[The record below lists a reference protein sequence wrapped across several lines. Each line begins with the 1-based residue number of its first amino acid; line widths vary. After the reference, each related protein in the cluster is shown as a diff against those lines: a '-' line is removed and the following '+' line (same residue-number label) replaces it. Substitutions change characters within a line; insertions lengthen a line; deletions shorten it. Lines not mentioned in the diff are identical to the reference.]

1 MAGPLNRLRDRSWR
15 RFLQAHDGALVDEL
29 YNPALGV
36 AVRYDRCCAYFSSSV
51 LAVAARG
58 FGALVQHYLE
68 APPACP
74 PPPVRLL
81 VNEEMS
87 RDDVRALTEARDV
100 AVLEHLLLTR
110 LRTPQE
116 AIERDRLG
124 LLGYL
129 VKRGWIEVRVGVLRT
144 GNGILHSKF
153 GVVRDAAGDA
163 LMFRGS
169 ANESASGLQ
178 HNVEHVEVTTSWEDA
193 AGYEHFT
200 GLFEK
205 MWDNQHPAI
214 ETFALPDAVALK
226 LISFA
231 PDELP
236 EGGSYDDEKDKV
248 AEPAPPQAV
257 QRAVDP
263 IARRKTAMLW
273 RYLVESP
280 YLPNGHTVCDA
291 TALVDMWP
299 HQRRVVEETSSA
311 WPDGRLLC
319 DEVGMGKTIE
329 AILVLRRLLAGRGV
343 RRVLILLPAGL
354 LRQWQS
360 ELREK
365 GGLIVPR
372 LQGTSSLFWPDG
384 REVAVDGLAA
394 AVRQPLLIVSRE
406 MARMESNLGIL
417 LAAEPWDLVLLDES
431 HAARRKEAKE
441 SAFNQ
446 ANLLLDLLRQL
457 QLRQRARSIMLLSAT
472 PMQTQA
478 WEPWDLL
485 GVLGEGGPWIAEFKA
500 VQHYYAAIAS
510 LETGKWEP
518 EIALAAA
525 DVLLADGRVK
535 VLPNGQALPRDRQAL
550 ATKLQFAPKSERP
563 ALVAWLRKAS
573 PIARRIHR
581 NTRDTLREYH
591 RIGILDKAPA
601 YRRVEDLTYEYCTP
615 GEREI
620 YKELKNY
627 IERRFQELEGER
639 PGKGFVMTIY
649 QRRMASAPYAITQS
663 LTRRLEGLERVMKR
677 FAIDSRSAEDLPEG
691 VTGDDVGDADDM
703 GEISAAFPTD
713 PEQAAREHADV
724 QKLLK
729 ALTGLHGQD
738 TKRDRFFSVL
748 QSVMQD
754 GRAVLVFTEYSDTMK
769 YLRDFLVDRYQATL
783 GTYSGEG
790 GRLFED
796 GRWINVTKDVITKR
810 LRDRKLRVLL
820 CTDAASE
827 GLNLQ
832 AAGAVINYDLPWN
845 PSKVEQRI
853 GRVDRI
859 GQALTEIR
867 VINFFLEDSV
877 DQRVYE
883 VLRTRCKM
891 FEGFIGRMQPVLA
904 KAQKMLR
911 GQEPA
916 DTRILEELA
925 QNQDA
930 DILARETFAQDAEM
944 PPETLSPLATRDS
957 VRCALYR
964 LAEGTHA
971 TVSADSNRV
980 GVSGLGDAFSVG
992 LTQEALEGD
1001 SDALPPTVTHPRFRQ
1016 IAELLERSDEC
1027 LPLVVEAAAS
1037 GAFRVAKATWLDGAD
1052 GRIEVASFDH
1062 LESLVA
1068 AWNGQLADEGA
1079 WKLAVEHLRKTSA
1092 AEARNHEAEANVKRR
1107 ALVSAQMASARR
1119 RLLLELGRYLGCL
1132 DEGVGDLNG
1141 VFYRQMTRDI
1151 VSQKRLGRCFQLLG
1165 RAYPEWPEDIV
1176 WDVENT
1182 VEALP
1187 ANRQQAR
1194 LIGNELEAA
1203 LSDPRWMLAA
1213 AIAVDGLPDEAELA
1227 SYRPEVRKL
1236 FLNAIELVTRLKKE
1250 GWKQQDFAKALIQL
1264 LQDGTEEGK

>member
-1 MAGPLNRLRDRSWR
+1 MAGPFHRLRERSWR

-58 FGALVQHYLE
+58 FGALVQRFLE
-68 APPACP
+68 TPPTCP

-100 AVLEHLLLTR
+100 GVLEHLLLTR

-169 ANESASGLQ
+169 ANESASGLR
-178 HNVEHVEVTTSWEDA
+178 HNVEHVEVTTSWEDP

-205 MWDNQHPAI
+205 MWENQHPAI
-214 ETFALPDAVALK
+214 ETFALPDAVAQK

-231 PDELP
+231 PEELP
-236 EGGSYDDEKDKV
+236 PLPG
-248 AEPAPPQAV
+248 EPQKWIQGEPLPTQQV
-257 QRAVDP
+257 RREVSP
-263 IARRKTAMLW
+263 TARRRVAMLW

-280 YLPNGHTVCDA
+280 YMPGGETVCDA
-291 TALVDMWP
+291 TALVGMWP
-299 HQRRVVEETSSA
+299 HQRRVVEETAGA

-354 LRQWQS
+354 LRQWQG

-372 LQGTSSLFWPDG
+372 LQGTSALIWPDG
-384 REVAVDGLAA
+384 RELAVDGLAA

-406 MARMESNLGIL
+406 MARLESNLGIL
-417 LAAEPWDLVLLDES
+417 LASEPWDLVLLDES
-431 HAARRKEAKE
+431 HAARRKEARE

-457 QLRQRARSIMLLSAT
+457 QLRQRAKSILLLSAT

-485 GVLGEGGPWIAEFKA
+485 GVLGEGGPWLAEFKA
-500 VQHYYAAIAS
+500 VQNYYAAIGAV
-510 LETGKWEP
+510 ETGMWEP
-518 EIALAAA
+518 GVALAAA

-535 VLPNGQALPRDRQAL
+535 KLPNGLPLPGDRQVL
-550 ATKLQFAPKSERP
+550 ANKLQFGPRSERT
-563 ALVAWLRKAS
+563 ALLTWLRKAS

-591 RIGILDKAPA
+591 RLGLLSKAPA
-601 YRRVEDLTYEYCTP
+601 YRRVEDFTYEYRTP

-620 YKELKNY
+620 YQDLRSY
-627 IERRFQELEGER
+627 IERRFRELEGER

-649 QRRMASAPYAITQS
+649 QRRMASSPHAITQS
-663 LTRRLEGLERVMKR
+663 LKRRLEGLERVMR
-677 FAIDSRSAEDLPEG
+677 RYAIDQRPIGDMPEG
-691 VTGDDVGDADDM
+691 LTGDDVGDADDL
-703 GEISAAFPTD
+703 GEISAAFPLD
-713 PEQAAREHADV
+713 PVQAEREHGDV
-724 QKLLK
+724 QKLLG
-729 ALTGLHGQD
+729 ALDGLHGQD
-738 TKRDRFFSVL
+738 TKRGRFFSVL

-754 GRAVLVFTEYSDTMK
+754 GRAVLVFTEYVDTME
-769 YLRDFLVDRYQATL
+769 YLRDFLVDRYQGTL

-810 LRDRKLRVLL
+810 LRERKLRVLL

-867 VINFFLEDSV
+867 VINFFLENSV

-883 VLRTRCKM
+883 VLRSRCKM

-916 DTRILEELA
+916 DTQILEELA
-925 QNQDA
+925 RNQEA
-930 DILARETFAQDAEM
+930 DILARETFSQETEL
-944 PPETLSPLATRDS
+944 PPEPLPPLVTREA
-957 VRCALYR
+957 VGRALYR
-964 LAEGTHA
+964 LADGA
-971 TVSADSNRV
+971 NAVVSSDGARV
-980 GVSGLGDAFSVG
+980 GVSGIGDAFAVG
-992 LTQEALEGD
+992 LTLEAMEGD
-1001 SDALPPTVTHPRFRQ
+1001 AGVLPPTVTQTRFRQ
-1016 IAELLERSDEC
+1016 IAEMLEQSDEC
-1027 LPLVVEAAAS
+1027 LPLVVESAAA
-1037 GAFRVAKATWLDGAD
+1037 GPFRATRATWLEGTDS
-1052 GRIEVASFDH
+1052 RIEVGSFEQ
-1062 LESLVA
+1062 LEALVA
-1068 AWNGQLADEGA
+1068 AWDGRLANEGA
-1079 WKLAVEHLRKTSA
+1079 WTAAADELRKASM
-1092 AEARNHEAEANVKRR
+1092 AEVRKRESDANTTRQVLI
-1107 ALVSAQMASARR
+1107 AAQMTAARR
-1119 RLLLELGRYLGCL
+1119 RLLLELGRYLACL

-1151 VSQKRLGRCFQLLG
+1151 VSQKRLGRCYQLLG
-1165 RAYPEWPEDIV
+1165 RAYPEWTDDIV
-1176 WDVENT
+1176 WDAEMT
-1182 VEALP
+1182 VEGLHP
-1187 ANRQQAR
+1187 NRRQAR
-1194 LIGNELEAA
+1194 LMGSELEAA
-1203 LSDPRWMLAA
+1203 LSDPRWMLVAA
-1213 AIAVDGLPDEAELA
+1213 LAADGFPDEAELA
-1227 SYRPEVRKL
+1227 GYRPEIRKL
-1236 FLNAIELVTRLKKE
+1236 FGEAVAMANRLRQE
-1250 GWKQQDFAKALIQL
+1250 GWKQQDFANALYKM
-1264 LQDGTEEGK
+1264 LQEGAGQR